1 MRSLGAPRGGGRA
14 WLIGPAL
21 SCGIIC
27 LLVLAASSA
36 PVLDG
41 TVLDDKGKPIKGA
54 VVVMTAVGSDSPP
67 VPRARVVVMDQQ
79 DREFVP
85 YVLPI
90 EVGTA
95 VNFPNKDNIRHHVY
109 SFSEPKK
116 FELPLY
122 GGPAPRPIPFDK
134 PGVIVLGCNIHDWM
148 LAYVL
153 VLQTPYFT
161 TTDSRGTWHVDGLP
175 VGNYEARVW
184 HPLMRQEMDQ
194 TTQRLALSPSEP
206 ANLRFVIALKRD
218 TRRPRPIIQDYDR
231 RSSP

>member
-1 MRSLGAPRGGGRA
+1 MIA
-14 WLIGPAL
+14 PAL
-21 SCGIIC
+21 SCGIV
-27 LLVLAASSA
+27 LLLFLAASSAA

-41 TVLDDKGKPIKGA
+41 TVLDDKGKPVKDA
-54 VVVMTAVGSDSPP
+54 VVFMIAVGVEPP
-67 VPRARVVVMDQQ
+67 TARRARVVVMDQQ
-79 DREFVP
+79 DKEFVP

-95 VNFPNKDNIRHHVY
+95 VNFPNKDNIKHHVY

-122 GGPAPRPIPFDK
+122 GGQAPRLLLFDK

-148 LAYVL
+148 LAYIL

-161 TTDSRGTWHVDGLP
+161 TTDSRGTWHVEGLP
-175 VGNYEARVW
+175 AGDYEARVW
-184 HPLMRQEMDQ
+184 HPLMRQTVDL

-206 ANLRFVIALKRD
+206 ANLRFVISLKRD
-218 TRRPRPIIQDYDR
+218 TRRPRPIVPNYDR
-231 RSSP
+231 SGGA

>member
-1 MRSLGAPRGGGRA
+1 V
-14 WLIGPAL
+14 WLIVSLL
-21 SCGIIC
+21 SCGIVC
-27 LLVLAASSA
+27 LLFLATSSA
-36 PVLDG
+36 PVLNG
-41 TVLDDKGKPIKGA
+41 TVLDDKNKPVKDA
-54 VVVMTAVGSDSPP
+54 VVFMTAVGSDSPP
-67 VPRARVVVMDQQ
+67 VSRTRAGVIDQQ

-95 VNFPNKDNIRHHVY
+95 VTFPNKDNIKHHVY

-122 GGPAPRPIPFDK
+122 GGGQVPRPITFDK
-134 PGVIVLGCNIHDWM
+134 PGVVALGCNIHDWM

-153 VLQTPYFT
+153 VLQTPYFA
-161 TTDSRGTWHVDGLP
+161 TTDSRGTWHAEGLP

-194 TTQRLALSPSEP
+194 TTQRLAVSPSEA
-206 ANLRFVIALKRD
+206 ANVRFVIALKRD
-218 TRRPRPIIQDYDR
+218 TRRPRPINPDYDR
-231 RSSP
+231 RGL